1 MKRSRHDQEK
11 KSFNK
16 DSEAERENAHLVST
30 NMAWLFVDTEL
41 MLLSLS
47 STKWPSKLKASQK
60 LSMIEGECYNLK
72 IKDNEYPCRLL
83 TKVPAKK
90 VEQEMAHY
98 KAEIEEGKR
107 PSYLRKRVLT
117 SSKAPMVEVDFL
129 SSSRPPIMTSAELS
143 LGKNSGQTSK
153 TSKSTTSQQPAIV
166 QSNICDQVI
175 FSMKKKTNV
184 LGHKILKILHG
195 VLANYPSSIRE

>member
-1 MKRSRHDQEK
+1 MIKRK
-11 KSFNK
+11 KNFST
-16 DSEAERENAHLVST
+16 DSEAEGENAVEAHLVSS
-30 NMAWLFVDTEL
+30 NMAWLSSKL

-83 TKVPAKK
+83 TKGPAKK

-107 PSYLRKRVLT
+107 PSDLRKKVLT

-129 SSSRPPIMTSAELS
+129 SSSRPPIMESAELS

-153 TSKSTTSQQPAIV
+153 KSNSSASQQPAVV

-175 FSMKKKTNV
+175 FSMEKNKRFRPKNT
-184 LGHKILKILHG
+184 
-195 VLANYPSSIRE
+195 